1 MSKDKYDDYDTGDI
15 QEAQHISR
23 RARRMVTD
31 RQDKAKKYNK
41 RVDKHKYNTTSNNI
55 KNTNKKYRKQRKKR
69 KKRTLKQKILIGLGV
84 IVCAYALLTLILIVS
99 TYHSN
104 DGTSPLDSIREK
116 IIPKLP
122 DRTNFVILGIDEDGT
137 RTDTIMVGCYN
148 SVTKGLS
155 LISIPR
161 DTVISASAANYQTMR
176 EEFPEPGRRTM
187 KINAVH
193 HYGGEKNGITLAVD
207 ELETLLGID
216 IDYYVRVNFDAF
228 NYLINSIGG
237 IEYDVPID
245 MYYNDP
251 TQDLI
256 IDLKAGL
263 QTLDGDQ
270 AENLVR
276 FRSGYVNADLGRIAL
291 QQDFMK
297 VFIAKVASSDT
308 ILKNPTAYLKTFFK
322 YIKTN
327 ASISDAVKYAS
338 ALKSLDTNNIQTYT
352 LPGNAGYVGGISGYK
367 VNEEEM
373 EPLIYD
379 IFEKPISEITTDD
392 GSTDSSTD
400 TKVIKSYD
408 KSIQVLN
415 GGYTNGMA
423 AQISTMLSNKG
434 YTVDSIGTYYDEKT
448 NNTRIYVAE
457 EGIGKDL
464 VSLFDN
470 AEVIVDPSETTGY
483 DITVVVGN
491 NQE

>member
-1 MSKDKYDDYDTGDI
+1 M
-15 QEAQHISR
+15 
-23 RARRMVTD
+23 
-31 RQDKAKKYNK
+31 
-41 RVDKHKYNTTSNNI
+41 
-55 KNTNKKYRKQRKKR
+55 
-69 KKRTLKQKILIGLGV
+69 
-84 IVCAYALLTLILIVS
+84 
-99 TYHSN
+99 
-104 DGTSPLDSIREK
+104 GT
-116 IIPKLP
+116 
-122 DRTNFVILGIDEDGT
+122 DEDGT

-148 SVTKGLS
+148 SITNGIS
-155 LISIPR
+155 LISVPR

-207 ELETLLGID
+207 ELETLLDIE
-216 IDYYVRVNFDAF
+216 IDYYVRVNFEAF
-228 NYLINSIGG
+228 NYLIDSIGG
-237 IEYDVPID
+237 IEYDVPMD

-251 TQDLI
+251 TQDLLI
-256 IDLKAGL
+256 NLKAGV
-263 QTLDGDQ
+263 QTLNGDQ
-270 AENLVR
+270 AEHLVR

-367 VNEEEM
+367 VNEEEL
-373 EPLIYD
+373 EPLVYD

-400 TKVIKSYD
+400 TEVIKSYD

-423 AQISTMLSNKG
+423 SQISTMLSGKG

-448 NNTRIYVAE
+448 DNTRIYVAE
-457 EGIGKDL
+457 EGAGKDL
-464 VSLFDN
+464 VSLFDD

-483 DITVVVGN
+483 DITVVVGI